1 MKGKFKNFD
10 QVIMAKRSLLDV
22 NFKELWQYRDLIYLF
37 VKRDVISFY
46 KQTILG
52 PLWFFLQPLFS
63 SITYMIVFSFIAKV
77 DTEGVP
83 AILFYLCGTIFWG
96 YYADT
101 FKKTSTTFLDNSHIF
116 GKVYFPRLAVPIAL
130 VLTNLVRFAI
140 QLALFALILTHYL
153 YTGNVQIQM
162 EAIFIIPLCT
172 ILLIF
177 YSFGTGIIISSLTTK
192 YRDLRFLF
200 EFGIQLFMY
209 VTPILYPLSF
219 AQKQSESAASVLSY
233 NPLTNIFEA
242 LRYGFFG
249 TGTVDYN
256 QLVYLNGGFGIILL
270 TIGIIIFNKTE
281 KNFMDII

>member
-1 MKGKFKNFD
+1 MKGESNKFD
-10 QVIMAKRSLLDV
+10 QVIMAKRSFLDI
-22 NFKELWQYRDLIYLF
+22 NLKELWNYRDLIYLF

-52 PLWFFLQPLFS
+52 PIWFFLQPLFS
-63 SITYMIVFSFIAKV
+63 SITYMIVFSFIARV

-83 AILFYLCGTIFWG
+83 PILFYLCGTIFWA
-96 YYADT
+96 YFADT

-130 VLTNLVRFAI
+130 VITNLVRFAI
-140 QLALFALILTHYL
+140 QMILFLIVLVYFQYTGSIDIQWNALI
-153 YTGNVQIQM
+153 VV
-162 EAIFIIPLCT
+162 PLCT
-172 ILLIF
+172 LLLIL
-177 YSFGTGIIISSLTTK
+177 YSFGAGIIVSSLTTK

-219 AQKQSESAASVLSY
+219 AQKQSESAASLLLY

-242 LRYGFFG
+242 LRYSLFG
-249 TGTVDYN
+249 KGSIDYE
-256 QLVYLNGGFGIILL
+256 QMIFLNGGIGIILL
-270 TIGIIIFNKTE
+270 FVGIIIFNKTE